1 MIPCCGSS
9 FCDECVRTSLLES
22 DDNECPDC
30 HEKGSS
36 PGSLIPNRFLRTS
49 VNSFRNETGYNN
61 RPRHQQQQQQ
71 PQPMAPIATKVTPKK
86 SHAEENPLAME
97 DISPHGSPNIDNE
110 DSQPPSIIKD
120 EESRGDGGRSPDRKS
135 SSGSE
140 RDRDE
145 HGDKSD
151 SHVERDD
158 SEDDDNITVTVPPAH
173 QQSRT
178 AYRDRQV
185 NGSWSRPSYAPRGTY
200 NNPPYMEHSRTSS
213 QEDNSQ
219 HQAAGPSGDHH
230 HGHSGPPSQSQPPS
244 HESHGDQQSRYNRPM
259 YNDQRPSGGGGGV
272 GGYDNSNY
280 QNMPPGTNTNNN
292 NSNQNMNAYGQPT
305 SRMNYEGN
313 NMMAGQQHFNRV
325 GAGGVVYNNNSNARF
340 PNPNVNYAMRGGP
353 PGMSGGAGGIRPV
366 VVGPNP
372 PMNQQLSN
380 IYQGVAAKVGTGI
393 IDDPL
398 EAFNRIMREKEQM
411 RKEERRRSPGD
422 SRRSR
427 SIEMNRR
434 RGSPDRRGHGSPS
447 RRSPERRMRVERRR
461 RSSSYSSSR
470 SR

>member
-61 RPRHQQQQQQ
+61 RPRQQQQQ
-71 PQPMAPIATKVTPKK
+71 PMAPVYVAAPPQK
-86 SHAEENPLAME
+86 SVAEENPLATE
-97 DISPHGSPNIDNE
+97 DISPHGSPNTENE
-110 DSQPPSIIKD
+110 DSQQPPSMTKD
-120 EESRGDGGRSPDRKS
+120 EESRDDDGRSPDRKS
-135 SSGSE
+135 SSGS
-140 RDRDE
+140 DRDE
-145 HGDKSD
+145 HDDKSD

-185 NGSWSRPSYAPRGTY
+185 NGGWSRPGYAPRGTY
-200 NNPPYMEHSRTSS
+200 NNQPYVEHSRTSS

-219 HQAAGPSGDHH
+219 HQGAGPSGDHH
-230 HGHSGPPSQSQPPS
+230 HGQSGPSQSQPQLQS

-259 YNDQRPSGGGGGV
+259 YNDQRPGGSG
-272 GGYDNSNY
+272 YENSNY
-280 QNMPPGTNTNNN
+280 QNNNQNMPPGSNTN
-292 NSNQNMNAYGQPT
+292 NQNMNAYGPP

-313 NMMAGQQHFNRV
+313 NMMAGQHFNR
-325 GAGGVVYNNNSNARF
+325 GAVGGVVYNNNNNNSRF
-340 PNPNVNYAMRGGP
+340 PNPNVNYGMRGGP
-353 PGMSGGAGGIRPV
+353 PGMSGAGIRPV
-366 VVGPNP
+366 VGSNP

-411 RKEERRRSPGD
+411 RKDERRRSPGE

-434 RGSPDRRGHGSPS
+434 RGSPERRTHGSP
-447 RRSPERRMRVERRR
+447 RRSPERRMRGDRRR